1 MTQTL
6 KYLISLWAL
15 IFPLLLWSQD
25 QALEFYIQ
33 DTKGAALIGANVF
46 NLESNIMESSDERGY
61 IKINYTDATTKLSI
75 SYIGF
80 QTVETTIAA
89 IKDNGSYL
97 VMQAETLIIENIEV
111 IGRTNERQIEI
122 PYQVETLSKDFI
134 KSSQSQNAAD
144 VLEKSGQVFVQK
156 SQMGGGSPILRGFE
170 ANKILLV
177 VDGVRMN
184 NAIYRSG
191 HLQNAI
197 SVDHNSL
204 ERLELIFGPGSLNY
218 GSDAIGGVI
227 HYRTKNPILKPYR
240 ELSNSINYSF
250 NSANLGH
257 DINAQVH
264 LGRGDNL
271 AFLTS
276 IKLGL
281 YGDLRSGKN
290 KHPDYPNF
298 GDRDWYVKNE
308 IDLRAGTF
316 LDTVISNDN
325 KHIQFGSNY
334 AQIDILQK
342 MLWQINNDDQL
353 ILNVQLSNNSYT
365 ERYDQLTEGSFDN
378 PDFASWA
385 YNPQVRNM
393 FSAQYLSLKPRKFT
407 DQINL
412 IAAYQKI
419 KEGRVNRRFGNRF
432 RETQLED
439 LDIYSGTVDLVKN
452 LKQENHVLNYG
463 AEYNLNYLSSTAFKT
478 DIVDNT
484 TIPNILTRY
493 PSADNRM
500 LTLGAYI
507 NYKWKISDVS
517 IINAGTRFNHTNT
530 FISYDPNDPFQWPDY
545 FYDGIQ
551 NNNSSLVGSIGLNSN
566 WTSGWKMRFM
576 LANAF
581 RNPNIDDLAK
591 VRIRVDD
598 VSVPNPDLDSEKSYS
613 ADFSIGKTS
622 EWQEE
627 TRMEWSVNAFYTY
640 LRDAIVREDFTLPDG
655 SRIYTVDTFS
665 FNVQANVNADEAFV
679 RGLSLNGKLDHRN
692 LSLAASLSYTKG
704 TSKNT
709 EAESKPLAHIPPLY
723 GRVNLGYNLAN
734 NDFLLSYRYNGWK
747 RIEDYALGSSDNE
760 DQATVD
766 GTPSWYTLNFY
777 YTRQI
782 KDRTTLRLACEN
794 ILDQHYRAFSS
805 GISAPGRNFILSYSW
820 AF

>member
-1 MTQTL
+1 MTQTR
-6 KYLISLWAL
+6 KYILSLCAL

-33 DTKGAALIGANVF
+33 DEQGAALIGANVF
-46 NLESNIMESSDERGY
+46 SLDANIMESSDDRGY
-61 IKINYTDATTKLSI
+61 IKVLYKDASTKLTI

-80 QTVETTIAA
+80 KTVEFTVTEIM
-89 IKDNGSYL
+89 DNGSYL
-97 VMQAETLIIENIEV
+97 VLEAETLIIENIEV

-227 HYRTKNPILKPYR
+227 HYRTKKPILKPYR
-240 ELSNSINYSF
+240 ELANSFNYSF
-250 NSANLGH
+250 NSANIGH
-257 DINAQVH
+257 DFNAQIH
-264 LGRGDNL
+264 FGRTDKL

-276 IKLGL
+276 VKLGL
-281 YGDLRSGKN
+281 YGNLRSGKK
-290 KHPDYPNF
+290 KHPDYPDF
-298 GDRDWYVKNE
+298 GDRDWYARTE
-308 IDLRAGTF
+308 GSF
-316 LDTVISNDN
+316 
-325 KHIQFGSNY
+325 FGSNLRDTVLINEAEHIQIGSGY
-334 AQIDILQK
+334 SQIDILEK
-342 MLWQINNDDQL
+342 MLWQINDNDQL
-353 ILNVQLSNNSYT
+353 IANIQLSRNSRT
-365 ERYDQLTEGSFDN
+365 PRYDQLSEG
-378 PDFASWA
+378 DFA
-385 YNPQVRNM
+385 NPEFAEWSYAPQNRTM
-393 FSAQYLSLKPRKFT
+393 ASIQYLSLKPRKIT

-412 IAAYQKI
+412 IASYQKVI
-419 KEGRVNRRFGNRF
+419 EGRKSRRFKSQF
-432 RETQLED
+432 SETQLED
-439 LDIYSGTVDLVKN
+439 LDIYSLTADLVKN
-452 LKQENHVLNYG
+452 LPKEHHILNYG
-463 AEYNLNYLSSTAFKT
+463 AEYNINFLQSTAFQT
-478 DIVDNT
+478 NIFTRDETSD
-484 TIPNILTRY
+484 ILTRY
-493 PSADNRM
+493 PSGENRM
-500 LTLGAYI
+500 LSLGAYL
-507 NYKWKISDVS
+507 NYKWKLSEVS
-517 IINAGTRFNHTNT
+517 ILNAGTRFNHTNT
-530 FISYDPNDPFQWPDY
+530 FISYDQNDPFQWPAY
-545 FYDGIQ
+545 FYDGIE
-551 NNNSSLVGSIGLNSN
+551 NSNSSFVGSVGLNSN

-591 VRIRVDD
+591 VRIKANN
-598 VSVPNPDLDSEKSYS
+598 VSVPNPELGSEKSYS
-613 ADFSIGKTS
+613 GDFSLGKSTQ
-622 EWQEE
+622 WQEG
-627 TRMEWSVNAFYTY
+627 TQMEWSVNTFYTY

-655 SRIYTVDTFS
+655 SRTYTVDTFTY
-665 FNVQANVNADEAFV
+665 NVQANVNADEAFV
-679 RGLSLNGKLDHRN
+679 RGVSVNGKLDHN
-692 LSLAASLSYTKG
+692 NASLAVSLSYTKG
-704 TSKNT
+704 TSKNA

-723 GRVNLGYNLAN
+723 GNINLGYQLDR
-734 NDFLLSYRYNGWK
+734 NDFLFSYRYNGWK

-782 KDRTTLRLACEN
+782 KEQTTLRFACEN
-794 ILDQHYRAFSS
+794 ILDQHYRVFSS